1 MTAIPGAEERGAAEP
16 GEPEGGDVARTA
28 GRGGLAVA
36 GAKGYFIG
44 VGLVQQI
51 LLKATLG
58 LDGYGALSSALS
70 LSSIVYNTVV
80 TGSIQGVSR
89 AVAQAKEAERAA
101 TTRRVLAVH
110 AALALP
116 LGAGAYLAARPVG
129 TFVGMPH
136 VVPTLELGSLV
147 VVAYG
152 LYAPLIGVLN
162 GTRRF
167 VGQAL
172 FDVATATLRTVG
184 LVLGGWLAGRWLG
197 RGPEGAMAGF
207 VAAACLVLGGA
218 VVVVGTGRRGAS
230 SFRAG
235 AHLGFV
241 APLALGQ
248 LLLNLLLQAD
258 LTVLRAFAARAAVA
272 AGRPVEAADPLV
284 GAYRATQLFSFLPY
298 QLLLSITFVLFPLLA
313 ATHRA
318 GDAAAVRQYVRTGLR
333 LALVIAGAMVSV
345 TSGLARGLLFGVF
358 GADAAALGAR
368 PMELLTLGFGAF
380 ALLGVLTTVLNGLGR
395 EGQSAVVTVLAFGLV
410 VGLGAGSLAGE
421 PFTPALLWR
430 TAVATS
436 SGILLATATAAV
448 LVRRAAGALV
458 APLTALRVAA
468 AVGAAVAIGRW
479 LPDFGLD
486 GHALRA
492 LTAAYAGLVGLLYTG
507 LLLFTRELGGAD
519 LALVRRVLR
528 RRG

>member
-1 MTAIPGAEERGAAEP
+1 MTATPTAPEREAAAPAAPGA
-16 GEPEGGDVARTA
+16 GDVARTA

-51 LLKATLG
+51 LLKAVLG

-89 AVAQAKEAERAA
+89 AVAQAPDGERPA

-110 AALALP
+110 GALALP
-116 LGAGAYLAARPVG
+116 LGAGAYFAARPVG

-136 VVPTLELGSLV
+136 VVTTLELGSLV

-184 LVLGGWLAGRWLG
+184 LVLGGWLAGRLLG

-207 VAAACLVLGGA
+207 VAAAFLVLGSA
-218 VVVVGTGRRGAS
+218 VLVVGTGRRGAS

-272 AGRPVEAADPLV
+272 AGQPVEAADPLV
-284 GAYRATQLFSFLPY
+284 GAYRASQLFCFLPY

-313 ATHRA
+313 AAHRA
-318 GDAAAVRQYVRTGLR
+318 GDGAAVREYVRTGLR
-333 LALVIAGAMVSV
+333 IAFLIAGAMVSV
-345 TSGLARGLLFGVF
+345 TSGLARELLFSVF
-358 GADAAALGAR
+358 GADTAALGTDA
-368 PMELLTLGFGAF
+368 MELLTLGFGAF
-380 ALLGVLTTVLNGLGR
+380 ALLGILTTALNSLGR
-395 EGQSAVVTVLAFGLV
+395 EGQSAAVTVTAFGLV
-410 VGLGAGSLAGE
+410 VGLGAAGLSGA
-421 PFTPALLWR
+421 PFTPELLLR
-430 TAVATS
+430 TAIATS
-436 SGILLATATAAV
+436 IGIVLATLAAAI
-448 LVRRAAGALV
+448 LVHRAAGALV
-458 APLTALRVAA
+458 TPWTALRVVGAVAA
-468 AVGAAVAIGRW
+468 AVSIGRW
-479 LPDFGLD
+479 LPDYGLT

-492 LTAAYAGLVGLLYTG
+492 LTVAYAGLIAVLYTG
-507 LLLFTRELGGAD
+507 LLLFTRELGNAD
-519 LALVRRVLR
+519 RALLRRVLR
-528 RRG
+528 RTA